1 VPVTARFSCDPYSVV
16 EARELVAAATA
27 GCPET
32 SIADA
37 TLLASELVS
46 NVILHARTPFEV
58 LVDRFADR
66 LRVTVCDE
74 STDPPSVRDPG
85 PEEVGGRGL
94 VLVTRLSDRW
104 GFEADHQGKSVWFEL
119 GL

>member
-1 VPVTARFSCDPYSVV
+1 MPVTARFSCDPYSVV
-16 EARELVAAATA
+16 EARQLVERAVA

-32 SIADA
+32 CVADA

-46 NVILHARTPFEV
+46 NVILHAGTSFEV

-74 STDPPSVRDPG
+74 STEPPSVRAPG

-94 VLVTRLSDRW
+94 LLVTRLSDRW

-119 GL
+119 AV